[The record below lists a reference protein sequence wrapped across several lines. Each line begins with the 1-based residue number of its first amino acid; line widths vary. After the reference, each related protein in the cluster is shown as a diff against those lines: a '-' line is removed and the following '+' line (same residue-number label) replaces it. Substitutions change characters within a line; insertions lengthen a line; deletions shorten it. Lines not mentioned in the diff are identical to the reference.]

1 MRQQWLNTGSGSETF
16 VDLAA
21 DVVVDVIAGEVADI
35 LVVEEVVMEEIVRSL
50 VVEEVVVEKIVQIFG
65 C

>member
-1 MRQQWLNTGSGSETF
+1 MRQQWLNTRSGSETF

-21 DVVVDVIAGEVADI
+21 DVVDVIAGEVADI